1 MSNQTC
7 TWRVILCQ
15 NEQGVG
21 LHLTKKTK
29 NQKLEKWSNGNEN
42 EGHLT
47 QRNRLHGC
55 RIRQVTCLYQRCVEK
70 DLFWYLYSSVVKSS
84 PALSYYVCL
93 CRLIS
98 VICMHRSAS
107 LYDDCLILSSRSVSV
122 KLSLYS
128 CSFQDYNNSL

>member
-7 TWRVILCQ
+7 NWRVILCQ

-21 LHLTKKTK
+21 LHLTKKKPKTR
-29 NQKLEKWSNGNEN
+29 EMVKWEWN